1 MKPGS
6 TEETMVAGTEFLINP
21 ISTAITPIFA
31 AIIDIITVFSAT
43 CKIIGIVKFLPTRC
57 IKFSVIPNVKKTI
70 KLLINIEM
78 IVNPHTIKIFFL
90 LTGYEKK

>member
-31 AIIDIITVFSAT
+31 AIIGIITVFSAT
-43 CKIIGIVKFLPTRC
+43 CKIIGIVK
-57 IKFSVIPNVKKTI
+57 
-70 KLLINIEM
+70 
-78 IVNPHTIKIFFL
+78 
-90 LTGYEKK
+90 